1 MVTEF
6 NFKPKIM
13 KKIFYLSLF
22 LLLTISCQKSD
33 LIEFNDTYTA
43 VNFKP
48 TEKDNS
54 NFYHYSFTTVLDS
67 DHMIVEIPVR
77 IAGIVSDQDRN
88 FDVEVVSS
96 TSGPTTFEVLEGV
109 VPANSYEGTLKV
121 KIINHSELRTNTD
134 TLALKIIQNEFFKEG
149 ASEFS
154 IATITWNDQLV
165 KFSKWMFLSMFT
177 TPYYSPNLH
186 RALVAAT
193 GEDDPSDI
201 LKIVNKIYSGQ
212 LFRYLQQWK
221 EDHNGEPLRHDANDG
236 NIQCLG
242 WEITTL

>member
-1 MVTEF
+1 
-6 NFKPKIM
+6 M
-13 KKIFYLSLF
+13 KKIFYLA
-22 LLLTISCQKSD
+22 LLLLLVISCKKSELVKFD
-33 LIEFNDTYTA
+33 NTYSA
-43 VNFKP
+43 VNFK
-48 TEKDNS
+48 TTNEDHTT
-54 NFYHYSFTTVLDS
+54 FYHFSFTSVLDI

-77 IAGIVSDQDRN
+77 IAGVLSDQDRS

-96 TSGPTTFEVLEGV
+96 TSGPSTFEVIEGV
-109 VPANSYEGTLKV
+109 VPANSYNGTLTV
-121 KIINHSELRTNTD
+121 KIKNHAELRTSTD
-134 TLALKIIQNEFFKEG
+134 SLALRIVENNFFKIG
-149 ASEFS
+149 AKEFS

-165 KFSKWMFLSMFT
+165 KFSQWMLLSMFT

-193 GEDDPSDI
+193 GEEDPSDI
-201 LKIVNKIYSGQ
+201 LKIVNKIYAGQ

-236 NIQCLG
+236 TVQCLG